1 MYKSLGYIDTYF
13 SDGTVNTVTYQG
25 YDSAKQYVRNELDKQ
40 DTRFLEI
47 PSSNGA
53 SYFNILDR
61 GLIKFIKVTNG

>member
-1 MYKSLGYIDTYF
+1 MYDNLGYIDTHF
-13 SDGTVNTVTYQG
+13 SDGSVSEVTYQG
-25 YDSAKQYVRNELDKQ
+25 YCDAKEYVRRELDKQ

-47 PSSNGA
+47 PSSKGT